1 MHKPTVS
8 KVVSILSTLLLAL
21 FAFAVATPGQAQTR
35 TLKVNVPFGFE
46 SGTTHFAPGAYQ
58 IHLDGAGPFV
68 RIEGQNSSAY
78 QMTMQDSSAEAPALG
93 KLVFHRYGSQ
103 YILKEIWVAGSTSY
117 LRTPKSKVEKRL
129 DSELAQAN
137 QNQRGSLALVAAMQ

>member
-1 MHKPTVS
+1 MLKPTVS
-8 KVVSILSTLLLAL
+8 KVVSVLSTLLLAL
-21 FAFAVATPGQAQTR
+21 FAFAVAIPVEAQSR

-58 IHLDGAGPFV
+58 IHLDGAGPV
-68 RIEGQNSSAY
+68 IRIEGQNSSAY
-78 QMTMQDSSAEAPALG
+78 QMTLENSAAQPPDIG

-103 YILKEIWVAGSTSY
+103 YVLKEIWVAGSTAY

-129 DSELAQAN
+129 EAESAQNN
-137 QNQRGSLALVAAMQ
+137 QNQQGTLALVATRQ